1 MQPVAFV
8 VTAWGAAP
16 PIVVTEPVEPRA
28 SSATRETE
36 DCSAPQHLHRD
47 SPDLEHVLLNSWV
60 EYEWCITD
68 AAERLERQI
77 DTRCGEL
84 TKAVDQLVV
93 ADQEG
98 HVVISHAEFTRPPN
112 VPPLS
117 SGRIRK
123 RGGVRWRRASP
134 WYITTGE
141 RKDGAGSD
149 KVRPSAST
157 ACWAA
162 LVSVGVRLAL
172 ARLVIRFGL
181 GRTERRARAQASDA
195 S

>member
-8 VTAWGAAP
+8 GTTWGAAP

-47 SPDLEHVLLNSWV
+47 LPDLEHVLLNSWV

-68 AAERLERQI
+68 AAKRLERQI
-77 DTRCGEL
+77 DTRRGEL
-84 TKAVDQLVV
+84 TKAVDQLAV

-123 RGGVRWRRASP
+123 LGGVRWRR
-134 WYITTGE
+134 E
-141 RKDGAGSD
+141 DGGFRWLRGAAVCFNGLLGGAVTSQYAGH
-149 KVRPSAST
+149 
-157 ACWAA
+157 
-162 LVSVGVRLAL
+162 AL
-172 ARLVIRFGL
+172 AF
-181 GRTERRARAQASDA
+181 
-195 S
+195 